1 MVECQEEL
9 SMNQS
14 EPSANAIDAVRPLT
28 TECFKRYAKPRP
40 SATNNHSSMD
50 FTNVIV
56 SDLGLMSTM

>member
-1 MVECQEEL
+1 
-9 SMNQS
+9 MNQS